1 MDSNGAQPGPGNS
14 EKAVRAIFRDHA
26 GKMATALL
34 SPAFRRIVQAE
45 IKQRTAFLNFLK
57 REARRKKHSN
67 AFLQLRRHIV
77 RKITTGDLGSLAT
90 LNADQRVALAAT
102 LDLFIDG
109 MLGKPVQ
116 QIDPVGFMGL
126 QRKIFIQPKKRGP
139 KFRPNLDEVFHL
151 AQRGKTLTEIAL
163 AMYPQA
169 YEDDS
174 VKTLQKLSKAVKR
187 RERVRT

>member
-1 MDSNGAQPGPGNS
+1 
-14 EKAVRAIFRDHA
+14 
-26 GKMATALL
+26 
-34 SPAFRRIVQAE
+34 
-45 IKQRTAFLNFLK
+45 
-57 REARRKKHSN
+57 
-67 AFLQLRRHIV
+67 
-77 RKITTGDLGSLAT
+77 
-90 LNADQRVALAAT
+90 
-102 LDLFIDG
+102 
-109 MLGKPVQ
+109 
-116 QIDPVGFMGL
+116 MGL

-187 RERVRT
+187 RERART